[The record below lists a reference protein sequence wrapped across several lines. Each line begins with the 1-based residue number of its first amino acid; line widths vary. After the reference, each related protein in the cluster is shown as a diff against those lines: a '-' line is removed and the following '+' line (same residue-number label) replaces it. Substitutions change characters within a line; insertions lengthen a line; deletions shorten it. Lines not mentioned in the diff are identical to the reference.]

1 MAAIRRPI
9 ELPAQRVRFATLN
22 DQDGPLAARQVIAEQ
37 PDACLPM
44 VRIEHHGAAALS
56 HPGTT
61 RSVSSA
67 SETSGDGSSLALCG
81 AARLWNYPVIAP
93 NPRGL
98 PATTNASAPTH
109 RHDTALERGDAE
121 GWSDF
126 LGGQASLLAGTSAH
140 ARPFSM
146 AAASVATSIGTRKA
160 GT

>member
-67 SETSGDGSSLALCG
+67 SETSGDGSARIVRGRSPVELFGHRAKSTRLASNHQRLG
-81 AARLWNYPVIAP
+81 RPTAMIPRSSAVMPRDGRISSVVRPMQIPRDLARHSDLKP
-93 NPRGL
+93 
-98 PATTNASAPTH
+98 PTVP
-109 RHDTALERGDAE
+109 T
-121 GWSDF
+121 
-126 LGGQASLLAGTSAH
+126 
-140 ARPFSM
+140 
-146 AAASVATSIGTRKA
+146 
-160 GT
+160 

>member
-67 SETSGDGSSLALCG
+67 SETSGDGSARIVRGRSPVELSGHRAKSTRLASNHQ
-81 AARLWNYPVIAP
+81 RLGPDP
-93 NPRGL
+93 P
-98 PATTNASAPTH
+98 P
-109 RHDTALERGDAE
+109 
-121 GWSDF
+121 
-126 LGGQASLLAGTSAH
+126 
-140 ARPFSM
+140 
-146 AAASVATSIGTRKA
+146 
-160 GT
+160 